1 VEKQADKLNLYYA
14 APNIDIIGCQYLL
27 NLWKSQA
34 DFASRPL
41 VFLCIGSDRY
51 TGDALGPLIGS
62 YLEENTDSIV
72 YGTLEQPVHAGNLK
86 DVIAAIGGHFSRPLI
101 IAVDACLGE
110 RSQIGHIE
118 IWEGTI
124 EAGIAVGN
132 KLPKTGDIA
141 MIGIVNAAS
150 SLGYRELQST
160 SLALVMKL
168 VKVLSRILQ
177 DFYREVQQEQEG
189 LLGQLFGK

>member
-1 VEKQADKLNLYYA
+1 MKKQADKLNLYYL
-14 APNIDIIGCQYLL
+14 APNIDIIGCKYLL
-27 NLWKSQA
+27 KLWRGQD
-34 DFASRPL
+34 DFARRPL

-62 YLEENTDSIV
+62 YLEENIDSIV
-72 YGTLEQPVHAGNLK
+72 YGTLERPVHAGNLK
-86 DVIAAIGGHFSRPLI
+86 AVIIEIGQRFFRPMI
-101 IAVDACLGE
+101 IAVDACLGQKNE
-110 RSQIGHIE
+110 IGHIE

-160 SLALVMKL
+160 SLALVMKM
-168 VKVLSRILQ
+168 VKAQSLILQ
-177 DFYREVQQEQEG
+177 NFYREAKREQAG
-189 LLGQLFGK
+189 LLGELFGK